1 VDEKATSW
9 FLIAWPEHAS
19 PQIVMEFWTEEE
31 ARAALDLA
39 TRVSVDVHGL
49 PAPAV
54 TGVCPASV
62 LIEDPFMQPVLCAWD
77 EQLDELESIERS
89 VLRGGRAAR

>member
-1 VDEKATSW
+1 VDDKATSW

-31 ARAALDLA
+31 ARAALELA
-39 TRVSVDVHGL
+39 TRVSVDVHGQ

-62 LIEDPFMQPVLCAWD
+62 LIEDPFMQHVLCAWD
-77 EQLDELESIERS
+77 EQLDELESIERA
-89 VLRGGRAAR
+89 VLRGGRTPR